1 MSTHLSQG
9 RLDALDANE
18 FSSYLAYGD
27 DAFFLQQ
34 RAGKN
39 ENDTCSNSI
48 PFNIPV
54 ELWDCVP
61 VLETA
66 Q

>member
-1 MSTHLSQG
+1 MSTHLTQG
-9 RLDALDANE
+9 RIDSLDANE
-18 FSSYLAYGD
+18 YSSYLAHGD

-34 RAGKN
+34 RPGK
-39 ENDTCSNSI
+39 DGATCSNSI

-54 ELWDCVP
+54 ELWEAVP
-61 VLETA
+61 VLEKA

>member
-1 MSTHLSQG
+1 MSYVHLSQG
-9 RLDALDANE
+9 RFDSLDANE
-18 FSSYLAYGD
+18 LSSYLAHGD

-34 RAGKN
+34 RPGK
-39 ENDTCSNSI
+39 DGATSSDPI

-54 ELWDCVP
+54 ELWDSLP

-66 Q
+66 